1 LHFHSFPTRRSSDLD
16 IGIFSFGDLLHYYP
30 FRYIDKSVFHKINQI
45 DPGAQGVQF
54 IGRLIDA
61 SVLGENRSKRL
72 VARLRDDT
80 GVVELVW
87 FQRIKWV
94 QQSLVP
100 GKVYVVYGTP
110 TVFNGLLSISHPEIE
125 PYRKGIEHHG
135 MKFQPVY
142 GSTEDRKSVV

>member
-1 LHFHSFPTRRSSDLD
+1 LQGVGPHRAEILNKD

-72 VARLRDDT
+72 VARLKDDT
-80 GVVELVW
+80 GVVERAESTRLN
-87 FQRIKWV
+87 
-94 QQSLVP
+94 S
-100 GKVYVVYGTP
+100 
-110 TVFNGLLSISHPEIE
+110 SHV
-125 PYRKGIEHHG
+125 KN
-135 MKFQPVY
+135 
-142 GSTEDRKSVV
+142 